1 MKNSL
6 LKIYLLLL
14 VPLLLMIACKQ
25 KLQHLTNEES
35 VAFAKEVESSIKKG
49 DGAFLDNSIDKDA
62 FVGRMN
68 LAKTKDSRGFGEGI
82 MDKLKLGTQITNSL
96 TGLDNFEFIK
106 HYVKDEKHHLIFRL
120 YGDKESTLN
129 YHDYELIKVNDKCK
143 IADLYIYLS
152 GETLAETMRNLYNS
166 VIEKSN
172 GSDQQKLKGIEEVG
186 DIRKLMQ
193 RGKNAEAKRRYDV
206 LPAYLKNSKTI
217 MLLNVLVCSNLTNE
231 EYNEAI
237 NQYNEKFPGEQNMN
251 LMMIDGYFLQK
262 DYVKMLAAVNAL
274 DAQINKDPL
283 LDFYRY
289 VSYKLLEDKEN
300 ARLYL
305 NRLVKNKPEFQKG
318 LLELI
323 TVELDRKN
331 KPVADSLVAIYRKKT
346 KFNQEELNDLLGFY

>member
-1 MKNSL
+1 M
-6 LKIYLLLL
+6 
-14 VPLLLMIACKQ
+14 PLLMMFACKA
-25 KLQHLTNEES
+25 KLQQLTNEEA
-35 VAFAKEVESSIKKG
+35 VAFAKAVESSIKEG
-49 DGAFLDNSIDKDA
+49 DGVFLDKSIDKDA

-68 LAKTKDSRGFGEGI
+68 LEKTTDSRGFGDGI
-82 MDKLKLGTQITNSL
+82 MEKLKLGTQITNSL

-106 HYVKDEKHHLIFRL
+106 HYIKNEKHHLIFRL

-129 YHDYELIKVNDKCK
+129 YHDYELIKVNNTCR

-166 VIEKSN
+166 MIEKSN
-172 GSDQQKLKGIEEVG
+172 NSDLQKLKGIEEVG

-193 RGKNAEAKRRYDV
+193 RGKNGEAKKKYDA
-206 LPAYLKNSKTI
+206 LPDYLKNAKTI
-217 MLLNVLVCSNLTNE
+217 MLLNVLVCSNLSNQ

-237 NQYNEKFPGEQNMN
+237 NHYNEIFPGEQNMN
-251 LMMIDGYFLQK
+251 LMMIDGYYLQK
-262 DYVKMLAAVNAL
+262 DYIKMLAAVNAL

-289 VSYKLLEDKEN
+289 ISYKLLEDKEN

-305 NRLVKNKPEFQKG
+305 NRLVKNKPDFQKG

-323 TVELDRKN
+323 RVEMDSKN
-331 KPVADSLVAIYRKKT
+331 KTVADSLVAVYRKKT
-346 KFNQEELNDLLGFY
+346 KFNQHNLNDLLSFY